1 MRHTRK
7 KGGRFYGK
15 GAFGAVMGDPRFP
28 CLDETVDEIKDNNEV
43 GKIFTKQQTFNE
55 ENAIMRR
62 LRAVLS
68 EAQIEQ
74 LKEYIVLPSKSCEV
88 DLIKAKN
95 TDIYKNKE
103 WYKDK
108 TGVPTDSFEYDERRG
123 MFIQDSIKPVYSLY
137 QMSYPRAENELYD
150 VVKQYQNGEYKKA
163 DLYIALKHICE
174 LYNGLKELQKLDLVH
189 GDIKL
194 PNAVVIDGKAKF
206 IDISQMT
213 QINIYEEENKEAFR
227 DLCNWT
233 SLNSVY
239 YPWSE
244 LAVFGLTENTRSNRL
259 NVKSAFDETYGSDPN
274 YDSIFHLLS
283 SLEMWMK
290 IFSDNRLKLDAD
302 VKSELESEFIKIC
315 VNRLYG
321 ITGMNTIDEPM
332 NENRYDLRLVKDAI
346 FYFLD
351 RMGMINITTFLN
363 TARVSR
369 HPPHIV
375 RAARDFKAFVNKLN
389 TAFSVDDGM
398 ASDAFRMKRMDYI
411 LKMNDIH
418 SMGVVLME
426 LVKLIRPDGVDDEMK
441 PIVKK
446 ALEVGIASLKQ
457 YNPENVDEYYT
468 HRHNHFNHIFEM
480 ANELATDVHHI
491 LNPRVSTASR
501 RSSTIRTPHSRK
513 RSTLRKVKSVRK
525 SAPRRKTRRHSR

>member
-1 MRHTRK
+1 MKERKK

-43 GKIFTKQQTFNE
+43 GKIFTQYDTYVA
-55 ENAIMRR
+55 ENAVLLR

-68 EAQIEQ
+68 EAEIEQ

-88 DLIKAKN
+88 DLPKAKN
-95 TDIYKNKE
+95 TDIYKSKE

-108 TGVPTDSFEYDERRG
+108 TGVHTDSFEYDERRG
-123 MFIQDSIKPVYSLY
+123 MFIQDKTKPVRNLY
-137 QMSYPRAENELYD
+137 QISFPRADNELFD
-150 VVKQYQNGEYKKA
+150 IVKQYKTDGYKKA

-174 LYNGLKELQKLDLVH
+174 LYAGLEEIQKFDLIH
-189 GDIKL
+189 GDIKQ
-194 PNAVVIDGKAKF
+194 PNAVVINGKAKF

-213 QINIYEEENKEAFR
+213 QVNITEPLNKNAFIE
-227 DLCNWT
+227 LCNWT
-233 SLNSVY
+233 SLNSLY
-239 YPWSE
+239 QPWSE

-259 NVKSAFDETYGSDPN
+259 NVKTAFDETYGSDPN
-274 YDSIFHLLS
+274 YESMIHLIT

-290 IFSDNRLKLDAD
+290 IFSDNRLKLDGD
-302 VKSELESEFIKIC
+302 VKSELENEFIKIC

-332 NENRYDLRLVKDAI
+332 NENRYDLRLVKDAV

-351 RMGMINITTFLN
+351 RIGMINITTFLN
-363 TARVSR
+363 TARASR

-375 RAARDFKAFVNKLN
+375 RAAQDFKAFVNKLN
-389 TAFSVDDGM
+389 TAFSVADGM

-426 LVKLIRPDGVDDEMK
+426 LIKLIRPDEVDDDMK

-446 ALEVGIASLKQ
+446 ALEVGIVSLKQ
-457 YNPENVDEYYT
+457 HNPENIETYYIN
-468 HRHNHFNHIFEM
+468 RHTHFNDIFVM

-501 RSSTIRTPHSRK
+501 RPSTIRTHHSRK
-513 RSTLRKVKSVRK
+513 KSTLRKIKSARK
-525 SAPRRKTRRHSR
+525 SATRKKTRRHSR